1 MALITVDLES
11 KHPDLL
17 AYTRKATVLTTY
29 KDDRAMFAVL
39 QVLIEYYLNGEL
51 VNNPNGVVRNFEF
64 ALRADNSVFV
74 NPQTGQFVPEGTEGA
89 MGEFDFITYLES
101 IVLPYSNEQFKIN
114 TILRAEAQGRF
125 DI

>member
-1 MALITVDLES
+1 MALTTVDLES

-29 KDDRAMFAVL
+29 KDDKAMFAVL
-39 QVLIEYYLNGEL
+39 QVEIAYYLNGEL
-51 VNNPNGVVRNFEF
+51 VNNPNGVVRSFEF

-101 IVLPYSNEQFKIN
+101 LVLPYSNERFKIN
-114 TILRAEAQGRF
+114 TILRAEQQGRF

>member
-1 MALITVDLES
+1 MVTVNLQS
-11 KHPDLL
+11 KHPDLPE
-17 AYTRKATVLTTY
+17 YTREATVLTTY

-39 QVLIEYYLNGEL
+39 QVEIAYYLNGEL
-51 VNNPNGVVRNFEF
+51 VNNPNGVVRSFEF

-101 IVLPYSNEQFKIN
+101 LVLPYSNEQFKIN
-114 TILRAEAQGRF
+114 TILRAEQQGRF
-125 DI
+125 DV

>member
-1 MALITVDLES
+1 MVTVDLQS
-11 KHPDLL
+11 KHPELPE
-17 AYTRKATVLTTY
+17 YTRKATVLTTY

-39 QVLIEYYLNGEL
+39 QVEIAYYLNGEL
-51 VNNPNGVVRNFEF
+51 VNNPSGVVRSFEF

-89 MGEFDFITYLES
+89 MGEYDFITYLES
-101 IVLPYSNEQFKIN
+101 LVLTYSNEQFKIN
-114 TILRAEAQGRF
+114 TILRAESQGRF

>member
-1 MALITVDLES
+1 MVTVNLS
-11 KHPDLL
+11 TTHPDLPQ
-17 AYTRKATVLTTY
+17 YTRKATVLTTY

-39 QVLIEYYLNGEL
+39 QVGIDYYLNGEF
-51 VNNPNGVVRNFEF
+51 VNNPNGVVRSFEF
-64 ALRADNSVFV
+64 ALRADNSIFV
-74 NPQTGQFVPEGTEGA
+74 DPQTGQFVPEGTEGA

-101 IVLPYSNEQFKIN
+101 IVLPYSNEQFKTN